1 MKIQLAV
8 PHTLVGRLIATILV
22 ILGVAV
28 VAFFFAAIL
37 IVVAAGVVVWVLR
50 AALTGRRGQT
60 KIRAEEETTDY
71 EVLDEDLPSKNAGGE
86 RLLPGTPRPD
96 HALSNDGSE

>member
-8 PHTLVGRLIATILV
+8 PHTMIGRLIATILV

-37 IVVAAGVVVWVLR
+37 IVAVIAVVVWVLR
-50 AALTGRRGQT
+50 SAITGRRTQT
-60 KIRAEEETTDY
+60 KIKSDEETTEY
-71 EVLDEDLPSKNAGGE
+71 EVLEEDVQSKNEGE
-86 RLLPGTPRPD
+86 DRLLPGAPRPD
-96 HALSNDGSE
+96 PALSEDGSE

>member
-37 IVVAAGVVVWVLR
+37 IVAAVGVVVWVLR
-50 AALTGRRGQT
+50 SALTGKRTQT
-60 KIRAEEETTDY
+60 KIRADAETTEY
-71 EVLDEDLPSKNAGGE
+71 EVLDQDVPSKNVGGD
-86 RLLPGTPRPD
+86 RLLPGTPTSVSPSRE
-96 HALSNDGSE
+96 DGSK